1 MPVGALSHSVN
12 NDALGGHLLL
22 INHSLVREIA
32 HHIIGLLLGG
42 VRGVKSH
49 LAISIVKAC
58 RELGSRVNGK
68 LALAGVH
75 GIHRGHHHLH
85 VLLLLEV
92 VASMMVVRI
101 ALILVVVHRH
111 LVHVILEHHLL
122 VVLLEEGVSG
132 LGKVSSIGA
141 SRHHVITSSAAVAES
156 TTVVTSL
163 MVLVT
168 RHRAELS

>member
-1 MPVGALSHSVN
+1 MPFGALSHGVN
-12 NDALGGHLLL
+12 HDALGGHLLL
-22 INHSLVREIA
+22 INHSLVREVA
-32 HHIIGLLLGG
+32 HHIIGLLLCG

-49 LAISIVKAC
+49 LAISIVKSC

-75 GIHRGHHHLH
+75 SVHRGHHHLH

-92 VASMMVVRI
+92 VASIVVRVT
-101 ALILVVVHRH
+101 LILVVVHRH

-132 LGKVSSIGA
+132 LGKVSSIGI
-141 SRHHVITSSAAVAES
+141 SRHRVTTSSAALAES
-156 TTVVTSL
+156 TTAVTTTSL

-168 RHRAELS
+168 RHRA